1 MLQGFAKD
9 FHVGNISST
18 IYLKNKNKNAVIFGD
33 GGENLHIKI
42 CSFRDS
48 KI

>member
-18 IYLKNKNKNAVIFGD
+18 IYLKKKKNAFIFGD